1 MGCTSLKK
9 SVYLKSKC
17 HGVSCGLS
25 GQEASSFPSLFLK
38 MPLKNSLQAYPG
50 RRKLGRADRLIGTFA
65 KLIQLSSLCLPNAS
79 RSKWWT
85 VVPRCSPRRGFITV
99 GAACAISHHMS
110 NPQAVLWQVLVPTWN
125 CREACTEHQQS
136 SFPAREPPPQ
146 LHSWQNCPASS
157 QQPLEAKPSHLG
169 AWDRS

>member
-1 MGCTSLKK
+1 MK
-9 SVYLKSKC
+9 
-17 HGVSCGLS
+17 SCGLS
-25 GQEASSFPSLFLK
+25 GQEAPSFPSLFLK

-99 GAACAISHHMS
+99 GAACAITSHEQPSGCPLAGPGPYLELLGSMHRASAVPASARVCSLPSLRMS
-110 NPQAVLWQVLVPTWN
+110 LL
-125 CREACTEHQQS
+125 R
-136 SFPAREPPPQ
+136 PPQ

-169 AWDRS
+169 TWDRS